1 VIRSALI
8 YGSIIA
14 LAAFV
19 FRWMDY
25 RHSIQMFSTELY
37 ILFVALAFTVLGI
50 WLGRKLTGFGKR
62 QEFAR
67 NEKALQTLGISERE
81 YDVLCLLA
89 TGLSNQEIADKL
101 HVSTNTIK
109 THLAHLYEK
118 LEVSRRTQ
126 AIHKSKALR
135 LIS

>member
-1 VIRSALI
+1 MIRSAAI
-8 YGSIIA
+8 YGSIVA

-19 FRWMDY
+19 FRWMEY
-25 RHSIQMFSTELY
+25 RHSLQLFSTELY
-37 ILFVALAFTVLGI
+37 ILFVALAFTILGL
-50 WLGRKLTGFGKR
+50 WLGRKLTGSGKQ

-67 NEKALQTLGISERE
+67 NEKALQALGISERE
-81 YDVLCLLA
+81 YDVLCELA
-89 TGLSNQEIADKL
+89 KGLSNREIADKL
-101 HVSTNTIK
+101 HVSANTVK
-109 THLAHLYEK
+109 THLARLYEK